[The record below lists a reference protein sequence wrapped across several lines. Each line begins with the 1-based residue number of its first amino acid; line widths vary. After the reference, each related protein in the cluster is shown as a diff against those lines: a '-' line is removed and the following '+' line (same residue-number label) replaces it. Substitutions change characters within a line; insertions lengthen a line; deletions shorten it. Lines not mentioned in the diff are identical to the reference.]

1 MTSRAAPPTGQA
13 TGLATDQKTG
23 LLPTGQ
29 AMELPTGEATGLA
42 NGRQGRRPVHAVPTG
57 LVVLGL
63 LVSGFSA
70 RPSVTSTSAELP
82 TVVAALGGSAVLTGL
97 VSALPPLVFAAGS
110 FIAPPVIARLGVSR
124 ALAAAALTAALGLLL
139 RVSFVTTP
147 VFLGG
152 TVVALAG
159 VAVANVAL
167 PTAVKRHLPDR
178 TGAGTAAYTLMLA
191 AGTAVAA
198 AVTVPLGALLGG
210 WRAGLG
216 MWAVVAA
223 VAALPWLAVSRTI
236 PDRAER
242 ARATE
247 ARAEMSARVT
257 AARAGGAPKTTG
269 PATVFGVRHVARTRV
284 GRAVAVLFAGQAASS
299 YVYFAYLPTIATDAG
314 RTREV
319 AGLLLGWF
327 AALGIV
333 SALVPLLAGRLPDQ
347 RALIVVLA
355 GLWVVGDLGF
365 AFAPGAAWVWA
376 TASGLGAS
384 LFTVALLLVPL
395 RTSTVAGSAALSAYS
410 QGVAYLVSASFV
422 FGAGVVRDLTGGWT
436 VVLVGLA
443 VVMLPV
449 AWAGTVAGRVS
460 VVEDDRSLGVSR
472 PGR

>member
-1 MTSRAAPPTGQA
+1 MTFPAAPPTGVS
-13 TGLATDQKTG
+13 TGPVAG
-23 LLPTGQ
+23 PPTG
-29 AMELPTGEATGLA
+29 APA
-42 NGRQGRRPVHAVPTG
+42 RRPVHAVPVG

-82 TVVAALGGSAVLTGL
+82 AVVAALGGSAVLTGL
-97 VSALPPLVFAAGS
+97 VSAMPPLVFAAGS
-110 FIAPPVIARLGVSR
+110 FIAPPVIARLGVAR
-124 ALAAAALTAALGLLL
+124 ALAAAALAAAVGLLL
-139 RVSFVTTP
+139 RVAVVATP

-152 TVVALAG
+152 TVLALAG

-198 AVTVPLGALLGG
+198 AVTVPLGAVLGG

-223 VAALPWLAVSRTI
+223 VAALPWLAVARTE

-242 ARATE
+242 ALAGE
-247 ARAEMSARVT
+247 ARAGVAARLA
-257 AARAGGAPKTTG
+257 AARATSDGTPDR
-269 PATVFGVRHVARTRV
+269 PATAFGVRHVARTRL

-314 RTREV
+314 RTRES
-319 AGLLLGWF
+319 AGLVLGWF
-327 AALGIV
+327 AALGII

-347 RALIVVLA
+347 RALVVILA

-365 AFAPGAAWVWA
+365 AFAPGAAWLWA
-376 TASGLGAS
+376 TASGLGSS

-410 QGVAYLVSASFV
+410 QGVAYLVSAAFV
-422 FGAGVVRDLTGGWT
+422 FGAGVVRELTGGWT
-436 VVLVGLA
+436 IVLVGLA

-449 AWAGTVAGRVS
+449 ALAGTVAGHVS
-460 VVEDDRSLGVSR
+460 VVEDDRSAGVSR
-472 PGR
+472 RGR